1 MRVTVN
7 TRMRAGLFGALA
19 TGSALALAAAPL
31 PPVHNEGG
39 VAYLSGGIGQGEAQA
54 IEGSERNWP
63 LTLEFAQ
70 RDRNHGDF
78 VANVAVVVRDAH
90 GNTSLHATSDGPF
103 LLARL
108 APGRYKVDATLDGK
122 TLHEKVAVHS
132 GAPTKAIFVWP
143 AGTDHDNS

>member
-1 MRVTVN
+1 MRLTFN
-7 TRMRAGLFGALA
+7 TLMRAGLFGALA

-31 PPVHNEGG
+31 PPVHNDGG

-54 IEGSERNWP
+54 IEGSERSWP

-70 RDRNHGDF
+70 RDHGHGDF

>member
-1 MRVTVN
+1 MRVTIRN
-7 TRMRAGLFGALA
+7 LARCAALGAMVA
-19 TGSALALAAAPL
+19 STGIALAAAPL
-31 PPVHNEGG
+31 PPVHHAGA

-70 RDRNHGDF
+70 RDHHHGDF

-90 GNTSLHATSDGPF
+90 GRTSLHATSDGPF

-108 APGRYKVDATLDGK
+108 APGHYAVDATLDGK
-122 TLHEKVAVHS
+122 TLHEKVAVRS

>member
-1 MRVTVN
+1 MRVTIDTL
-7 TRMRAGLFGALA
+7 TRASLFGALA

-31 PPVHNEGG
+31 PPVHDEGS
-39 VAYLSGGIGQGEAQA
+39 VAWLSGGIGQGETQA
-54 IEGSERNWP
+54 IEHSEKNWP

-70 RDRNHGDF
+70 RDHKHGDF

-90 GNTSLHATSDGPF
+90 GRTLLHATSDGPL

-108 APGRYKVDATLDGK
+108 APGRYAVDATLDGK

-132 GAPTKAIFVWP
+132 GADTKAVFVWP
-143 AGTDHDNS
+143 AGTDHDNG